1 MFKPYSAL
9 GVSGDKEYKKLKPES
24 DYLRD
29 QFIRRQTIAT
39 QKEIDSL
46 IKSYS
51 KYNRYV
57 SGRTQN
63 KIIGTGVTAIVTVAT
78 GGLALTFAPGIAAAI
93 AGEAVIGLHGAALTS
108 ASLAFVGG
116 GSIAAGGLGMA
127 GGTAIIT
134 GGGALIGLVSSGT
147 ASAAAVLLQTP
158 SEYWVRQS
166 SKLLTY
172 CSCVL
177 GDYLKDKDSVLAILK
192 QLELTLHKAQQE
204 LGDIKAEKND
214 LDKDLIK
221 KTEEYISYLKK
232 CQSELQKITK

>member
-1 MFKPYSAL
+1 MVDL
-9 GVSGDKEYKKLKPES
+9 N
-24 DYLRD
+24 
-29 QFIRRQTIAT
+29 IR
-39 QKEIDSL
+39 K
-46 IKSYS
+46 
-51 KYNRYV
+51 
-57 SGRTQN
+57 
-63 KIIGTGVTAIVTVAT
+63 
-78 GGLALTFAPGIAAAI
+78 
-93 AGEAVIGLHGAALTS
+93 S

-158 SEYWVRQS
+158 SDYWVRQS

-177 GDYLKDKDSVLAILK
+177 RDYLKDRDSISAILE
-192 QLELTLHKAQQE
+192 QLDHTLTNAQQE
-204 LGDIKAEKND
+204 LNKVKAEKND

-221 KTEEYISYLKK
+221 KTEEYLLYLKK
-232 CQSELQKITK
+232 CRSELQKMAK